1 MNFFELI
8 SKRESCRDYAS
19 RKVEREKL
27 VRCIQAARIA
37 PSACNAQP
45 WHFTIVD
52 DPALQPAMAHA
63 CQGMGMNRFANQV
76 PAFIVVEEDRESLL
90 PRIGG
95 KWKDQDYVSVDLGIA
110 ATHIC
115 LAATEQ
121 GLSTCMLGWFREK
134 ELKQLLHL
142 PKHRRVRLVIC
153 VGYSNGAPLRKKMRR
168 DLRDIAD
175 WKGHK
180 TRKMK
185 K

>member
-8 SKRESCRDYAS
+8 AKRESCRAYAP
-19 RKVEREKL
+19 RRVEREKL
-27 VRCIQAARIA
+27 RRCIQAARIA

-45 WHFTIVD
+45 WHFTVVD

-63 CQGMGMNRFANQV
+63 CQGMGMNRFTTQV

-95 KWKDQDYVSVDLGIA
+95 RWKDQDYVSMDLGIA

-115 LAATEQ
+115 LAATQQ

-134 ELKQLLHL
+134 ELKELLGI
-142 PKHRRVRLVIC
+142 PKKRRIRLVIC
-153 VGYSNGAPLRKKMRR
+153 VGYHLNTPLRKKVRR
-168 DLRDIAD
+168 ELKDIVT
-175 WKGHK
+175 WK
-180 TRKMK
+180 K
-185 K
+185 KIRR